1 MTPLARYRRH
11 LRIQVLLA
19 VAAFTVALQ
28 QFELLFILGA
38 AAVASGYVSDGP
50 RGALLTVLAMYVTG
64 FIPGAGA
71 PASTAWRPVQKRP

>member
-38 AAVASGYVSDGP
+38 AAVARFGQIDPIGQVYLREAKG
-50 RGALLTVLAMYVTG
+50 
-64 FIPGAGA
+64 GAGGRDRGGA
-71 PASTAWRPVQKRP
+71 ASTACRRRQAAR